1 VRLWRAGP
9 GDLVVGPLS
18 CQGAIMTLVDL
29 LLGLALLAAIGSGWH
44 AGLLARGAMW
54 LGFALGLLAAAWTVP
69 MVLDLVP
76 DVIATTRFVIAI
88 STLAATV
95 TLVASTFGRLGRQLG
110 RRVATTAI
118 APADHVLGALTGAG
132 VVLLGAW
139 LLLPVAGELPGTPG
153 RHAVESL
160 SSRLLVEHAPPPPD
174 VSQTVR
180 QLVAGSRFPEVIAEL
195 GPVRPAGPPP
205 ESVDIDEDV
214 LARATAATVRVTARG
229 CGARYDGSG
238 VTIAG
243 GLVLTN
249 AHVVA
254 GSERVEVRRP
264 DGGVRSGRVVA
275 FDSKR
280 DLALVEVAD
289 LDQRPLPL
297 GVASPGDEGAV
308 IGYPGGQPDP
318 RVAAVRI
325 QQRRAALGK
334 DIHQQAETERQVL
347 FLSAALRQGDS
358 GAPVIDPEGHVVGLV
373 FAVSPDRPSSA
384 YALDRTEIDAVLV
397 APRVTGVTGRCL
409 PLPSAAADATD

>member
-1 VRLWRAGP
+1 
-9 GDLVVGPLS
+9 
-18 CQGAIMTLVDL
+18 MTLVDL
-29 LLGLALLAAIGSGWH
+29 MLALALLAAIGSGWR

-69 MVLDLVP
+69 LVLDLVP
-76 DVIATTRFVIAI
+76 DAISTTRFVIAVG
-88 STLAATV
+88 TLAATV
-95 TLVASTFGRLGRQLG
+95 TLVASVLGRFGRTLG
-110 RRVATTAI
+110 RRVATTAV
-118 APADHVLGALTGAG
+118 APADHVLGAVTGAAA
-132 VVLLGAW
+132 VLLGTW
-139 LLLPVAGELPGTPG
+139 LLLPVAADLPGATG
-153 RHAVESL
+153 RQAADSL
-160 SSRLLVEHAPPPPD
+160 TARLLVEHLPPPPD
-174 VSQTVR
+174 VSDTAR
-180 QLVAGSRFPEVIAEL
+180 QLIAGSRFPEVIAEL
-195 GPVRPAGPPP
+195 GPVRAAGPPP
-205 ESVDIDEDV
+205 ESVAIDDAA

-254 GSERVEVRRP
+254 GSEQVEVRRP
-264 DGGVRSGRVVA
+264 DGVVRSGRVVA
-275 FDSKR
+275 FDPNR

-297 GVASPGDEGAV
+297 GQASAGDEGAV

-325 QQRRAALGK
+325 QQRRKAIGK
-334 DIHQQAETERQVL
+334 DIHQLAETERQVL

-358 GAPVIDPEGHVVGLV
+358 GAPVIDHDGHVVGLV

-384 YALDRTEIDAVLV
+384 YALDRSEIDALLV
-397 APRVTGVTGRCL
+397 APRVTGATGRCL
-409 PLPSAAADATD
+409 PLAEAAVGGAD

>member
-1 VRLWRAGP
+1 
-9 GDLVVGPLS
+9 
-18 CQGAIMTLVDL
+18 MNLVDL
-29 LLGLALLAAIGSGWH
+29 TLALGLLVAIGSGWR

-69 MVLDLVP
+69 LVLDLVP
-76 DVIATTRFVIAI
+76 DVLATTRFVIAL

-95 TLVASTFGRLGRQLG
+95 TIVASTLGHLGRNLG
-110 RRVATTAI
+110 RRVATTAV
-118 APADHVLGALTGAG
+118 APADHVLGAVTGAA

-139 LLLPVAGELPGTPG
+139 LLFPVVAEMPGIPG
-153 RHAVESL
+153 RQAAESL
-160 SSRLLVEHAPPPPD
+160 SSRLLAEHVPPPPD
-174 VSQTVR
+174 VSRTMR

-195 GPVRPAGPPP
+195 GPVRSAGPPP
-205 ESVDIDEDV
+205 ESVDIDEEV

-229 CGARYDGSG
+229 CGARSDGSG

-264 DGGVRSGRVVA
+264 DGAVRPGRVVA
-275 FDSKR
+275 FDPKR
-280 DLALVEVAD
+280 DLALMEVAD
-289 LDQRPLPL
+289 LEQRPLPL
-297 GVASPGDEGAV
+297 GLASPGDEVAV

-325 QQRRAALGK
+325 QQRRTAIGK
-334 DIHQQAETERQVL
+334 DIHQRAETEREVL

-358 GAPVIDPEGHVVGLV
+358 GAPVVDHEGQVVGLV

-384 YALDRTEIDAVLV
+384 YALDRTEIDAILV
-397 APRVTGVTGRCL
+397 APRVTGATGQCL
-409 PLPSAAADATD
+409 PLAAAAQVTAD

>member
-1 VRLWRAGP
+1 
-9 GDLVVGPLS
+9 
-18 CQGAIMTLVDL
+18 MNLVDL
-29 LLGLALLAAIGSGWH
+29 TLALGLLVAIGSGWR

-76 DVIATTRFVIAI
+76 DAIATTRFVIAL

-95 TLVASTFGRLGRQLG
+95 TIVASTLGHLGRNLG
-110 RRVATTAI
+110 RRVATTAV
-118 APADHVLGALTGAG
+118 APADHVLGAVTGAA

-139 LLLPVAGELPGTPG
+139 LLFPVVAEMPGIPG
-153 RHAVESL
+153 RQAAESL
-160 SSRLLVEHAPPPPD
+160 SSRLLAEHVPPPPD
-174 VSQTVR
+174 VSRTMR

-195 GPVRPAGPPP
+195 GPVRSAGPPP
-205 ESVDIDEDV
+205 ESVDIDEEV

-229 CGARYDGSG
+229 CGARSDGSG

-264 DGGVRSGRVVA
+264 DGAVRPGRVVA
-275 FDSKR
+275 FDPKR
-280 DLALVEVAD
+280 DLALMEVAD
-289 LDQRPLPL
+289 LEQRPLPL
-297 GVASPGDEGAV
+297 GLASPGDEVAV

-325 QQRRAALGK
+325 QQRRTAIGK
-334 DIHQQAETERQVL
+334 DIHQRAETEREVL

-358 GAPVIDPEGHVVGLV
+358 GAPVVDHEGQVVGLV

-384 YALDRTEIDAVLV
+384 YALDRTEIDAILV
-397 APRVTGVTGRCL
+397 APRVTGATGQCL
-409 PLPSAAADATD
+409 PLAAAAQVTAD